1 MTELKPCP
9 FCGGE
14 VSLKDMGYFWMIS
27 RSNKS
32 SCKCRVFL
40 ESRAF
45 TRDNL
50 GAMERAKERLIEK
63 WNRRLDGWH
72 TGTPTEEGLYLVLL
86 DGHYHKD
93 TSAYIV
99 ALWGNSGWRMT
110 IQGTYYN
117 LEEKVIAW
125 QKIEPF
131 KEESNGK
138 E

>member
-1 MTELKPCP
+1 MLTKQLINELELLAERHKDDTY
-9 FCGGE
+9 FTFATRWIDVLQTVIGK
-14 VSLKDMGYFWMIS
+14 LK
-27 RSNKS
+27 
-32 SCKCRVFL
+32 
-40 ESRAF
+40 E
-45 TRDNL
+45 
-50 GAMERAKERLIEK
+50 
-63 WNRRLDGWH
+63 LDWQ

-125 QKIEPF
+125 QKIEPY
-131 KEESNGK
+131 KDASK
-138 E
+138 